1 MSSRRQPAD
10 IDNDDDKM
18 TLKKPITLEEWDAVP
33 RWPCET
39 CGHQNHATSSHCH
52 ECCPA
57 VKFRQKM
64 TEAFNAAELD
74 QWIRETHGKRVP
86 GAPWIPMGAT
96 RRPQWYEE
104 YYLGINSGHARGLP
118 AGRQRRRLLVV
129 VLRQAKRLTNHQRS
143 LVRTLG
149 ISRRDGGPRKSG
161 MTLMIIIGRVMDRR
175 RRNLFQS
182 EAAR

>member
-104 YYLGINSGHARGLP
+104 YYLGINGGHARGLP
-118 AGRQRRRLLVV
+118 AETTTTTTTTARRRVEAGKTPHKPPTQS
-129 VLRQAKRLTNHQRS
+129 RQDTWHQSQGWRS
-143 LVRTLG
+143 QEKWYDTDDNYWQG
-149 ISRRDGGPRKSG
+149 HGSSSSKS
-161 MTLMIIIGRVMDRR
+161 LP
-175 RRNLFQS
+175 
-182 EAAR
+182 E